1 MKPHQI
7 TAFLIEIPS
16 TNEVLSV
23 SPGKKDVVQEPFDK
37 VEKRQLW
44 VKGKEDRRGYF
55 TLKHL
60 VSGNK
65 FLTATTKGLQIRG
78 SDFLPC
84 EILAK

>member
-37 VEKRQLW
+37 VEERHLW
-44 VKGKEDRRGYF
+44 VKGKEDRKGYF
-55 TLKHL
+55 TLTHKK
-60 VSGNK
+60 SGNK
-65 FLTATTKGLQIRG
+65 LLTAPHHPTSTKGLQIRG
-78 SDFLPC
+78 TSD
-84 EILAK
+84 